1 MVRLETTQTII
12 TDGRPARLLLGET
25 SWMSLVPID
34 SLLTYP
40 FQKMCENVEEEE
52 ESLGALR
59 TSREEEQEQVSSV
72 LKTVDVS
79 TSKFCTRRTHS
90 WPTTVI

>member
-1 MVRLETTQTII
+1 M
-12 TDGRPARLLLGET
+12 P
-25 SWMSLVPID
+25 LVPID
-34 SLLTYP
+34 SFLQLTFP
-40 FQKMCENVEEEE
+40 FQKMCENVEEEEE

>member
-1 MVRLETTQTII
+1 
-12 TDGRPARLLLGET
+12 
-25 SWMSLVPID
+25 MSLVPLD
-34 SLLTYP
+34 SFLQLTFP
-40 FQKMCENVEEEE
+40 FQKMCENGEEEEEE

-79 TSKFCTRRTHS
+79 T
-90 WPTTVI
+90 